1 MTGSAGQVE
10 RLACLEL
17 RGGNQLARY
26 AARLP
31 GLTAWVS
38 CNPLRPS
45 RRGGDLYYLSACS
58 HGLIARVVIAD
69 VSGHGEKVRAAALRL
84 QQALRQYID
93 LWDQSEL
100 IRDLNESFFRDEHCV
115 KFATAFLGSF
125 ASESGDLLFTNAG
138 HMLPLFYRATTQDWS
153 YLQDF
158 MPEPKEVSDL
168 PLGVIPGTE
177 YHQTA
182 ARLSPG
188 DLLILYTDGINE
200 AENESGDQLG
210 LECLL
215 SMARSLPVSSA
226 TAAGEALMAAVM
238 RFRGNASPKDDATV
252 VALRCE
258 GKA

>member
-1 MTGSAGQVE
+1 MTGSAGQVD

-17 RGGNQLARY
+17 RGGNHLATY

-58 HGLIARVVIAD
+58 HGSIARVVIAD
-69 VSGHGEKVRAAALRL
+69 VSGHGEIVSAAAVRL
-84 QQALRQYID
+84 QSALRRHID

-100 IRDLNESFFRDEHCV
+100 IRDLNESFFRDEHRL

-125 ASESGDLLFTNAG
+125 SSASGDLLFTNAG
-138 HMLPLFYRATTQDWS
+138 HMLPLWYRAATQEWS

-158 MPEPKEVSDL
+158 MPAPKEASDL
-168 PLGVIPGTE
+168 PLGLIPGTE

-182 ARLSPG
+182 ATLSPG

-200 AENESGDQLG
+200 AENEAGDQLG
-210 LECLL
+210 LQCLL
-215 SMARSLPVSSA
+215 SVARSLPVSSA
-226 TAAGEALMAAVM
+226 TAAGEALMAAVAG
-238 RFRGNASPKDDATV
+238 FRGNAPPEDDATV
-252 VALRCE
+252 VALLCE
-258 GKA
+258 GAA

>member
-17 RGGNQLARY
+17 RGGNHAATY

-58 HGLIARVVIAD
+58 HGSIARVVIAD
-69 VSGHGEKVRAAALRL
+69 VSGHGEKVSAAAVRLRT
-84 QQALRQYID
+84 ALRQHID
-93 LWDQSEL
+93 LWDQSLL
-100 IRDLNESFFRDEHCV
+100 IRDLNQSFFRDEQRV
-115 KFATAFLGSF
+115 EFATAFVGSF

-138 HMLPLFYRATTQDWS
+138 HMLPLLYRAATQEWS

-158 MPEPKEVSDL
+158 IPEPKEVSDL
-168 PLGVIPGTE
+168 PLGLIPGTG

-182 ARLSPG
+182 ARLASG
-188 DLLILYTDGINE
+188 DILILYTDGINE
-200 AENESGDQLG
+200 AENEAGYQLG
-210 LECLL
+210 LQCLL

-226 TAAGEALMAAVM
+226 TAAGEALMAAVA
-238 RFRGNASPKDDATV
+238 RFRGNASAKDDETV

-258 GKA
+258 GEA

>member
-1 MTGSAGQVE
+1 MTASAHSVH

-17 RGGNQLARY
+17 CGGNQLATY

-58 HGLIARVVIAD
+58 HGSIARVVIAD
-69 VSGHGEKVRAAALRL
+69 VSGHGDTVSAAAVRL
-84 QQALRQYID
+84 QNALHQHID

-100 IRDLNESFFRDEHCV
+100 IRDLNESFFQDEHRV

-138 HMLPLFYRATTQDWS
+138 HMLPLFYCAGTRDWS
-153 YLQDF
+153 YLQGF
-158 MPEPKEVSDL
+158 MPAPKEISDL
-168 PLGVIPGTE
+168 PLGLIPGTE

-182 ARLSPG
+182 ARLAPG
-188 DLLILYTDGINE
+188 DILILYTDGINE
-200 AENESGDQLG
+200 VENEAGDQLG
-210 LECLL
+210 LDRLL
-215 SMARSLPVSSA
+215 SMARGLPVGSA
-226 TAAGEALMAAVM
+226 TAAGESLMEAVS
-238 RFRGNASPKDDATV
+238 RFRGNAPPEDDATV
-252 VALRCE
+252 VTLLCE
-258 GKA
+258 GQA

>member
-1 MTGSAGQVE
+1 MTAIAGEVE

-17 RGGNQLARY
+17 RGGNQLTRY

-38 CNPLRPS
+38 CNPLEPS

-58 HGLIARVVIAD
+58 HGSIARVVIAD
-69 VSGHGEKVRAAALRL
+69 VSGHGEKVSAAAARL
-84 QQALRQYID
+84 QNTLRQYID
-93 LWDQSEL
+93 LWDQSAL
-100 IRDLNESFFRDEHCV
+100 IRDLNESFLRDEHRV

-138 HMLPLFYRATTQDWS
+138 HMLPLFYRAATHEWS

-158 MPEPKEVSDL
+158 MPAPKEASDL
-168 PLGVIPGTE
+168 PLGLIPGTE

-182 ARLSPG
+182 ARLASG

-200 AENESGDQLG
+200 AENEAGDQLG
-210 LECLL
+210 LQCLL
-215 SMARSLPVSSA
+215 SMARALPVGSA
-226 TAAGEALMAAVM
+226 TAAGEALMAGVA
-238 RFRGNASPKDDATV
+238 RFRGNAPAKDDATV
-252 VALRCE
+252 VTLLCE
-258 GKA
+258 EAA